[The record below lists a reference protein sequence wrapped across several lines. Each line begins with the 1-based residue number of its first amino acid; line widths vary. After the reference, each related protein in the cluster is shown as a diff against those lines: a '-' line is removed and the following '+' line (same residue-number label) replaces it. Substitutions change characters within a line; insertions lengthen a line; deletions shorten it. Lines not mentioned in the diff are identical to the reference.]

1 MSGFRPSGGEKTG
14 EEFTEEMKAGV
25 GGVVLMPTVLRDPG
39 VGETLE
45 EYYVEVGKGMKIK
58 IRLAEVLREDGSIEH
73 CCFADEPPLTA
84 LDEQIYAE
92 ALREIG
98 PRENILG
105 VRKREDLYLLFKE
118 NLRKVASRLKVDLSE
133 EQESKLLYY
142 LAREIRHSILEP
154 FMLDENMEEV
164 KVVRPGLEALVVHKD
179 CRFLGW
185 LKTNAVFTDPRH
197 LDELIERFVKKA
209 RGPTNPSTN

>member
-1 MSGFRPSGGEKTG
+1 
-14 EEFTEEMKAGV
+14 
-25 GGVVLMPTVLRDPG
+25 MPIVLRDQG
-39 VGETLE
+39 VGRTLE
-45 EYYVEVGKGMKIK
+45 EYYVEAGKGLRIK
-58 IRLAEVLREDGSIEH
+58 IRIAEVKKEDGSTEY
-73 CCFADEPPLTA
+73 CYFADEPPLTA

-92 ALREIG
+92 AFREIG
-98 PRENILG
+98 PLENILG
-105 VRKREDLYLLFKE
+105 IRKREDLFLFFKE
-118 NLRKVASRLKVDLSE
+118 NLMKVASRLKVDLSE
-133 EQESKLLYY
+133 EQESRLLYY